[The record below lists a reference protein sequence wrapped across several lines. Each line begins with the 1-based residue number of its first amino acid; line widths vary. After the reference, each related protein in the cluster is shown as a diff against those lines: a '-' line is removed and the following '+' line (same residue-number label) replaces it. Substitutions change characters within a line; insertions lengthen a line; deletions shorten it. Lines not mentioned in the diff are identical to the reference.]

1 MSPRVRR
8 WALGLAGL
16 VVFAVLWEAYKA
28 FGRSIDDHVFGWRL
42 PAHTDDASMPHISTI
57 LGRFGSEEVR
67 GNPGTVGAAVLAGS
81 WFTLRLAV
89 TGLVLGVVVGMAL
102 AVVMCRFRLVQRAWL
117 PYVVLSQTVPLI
129 ALAPLIVGW
138 GNSLSIGPLDWQP
151 WMSVTAMSGYLA
163 FFPIAVGALRGLQ
176 SPKEQSLE
184 LMDSYAASWTQ
195 TLLKLR
201 LPAAVPFLMPA
212 VKLAAAAS
220 VVGAI
225 VAEISAGVSGGVG
238 RLILDYFQKATGD
251 PAQVFTAFIGA
262 AVLGLVVAG
271 AVNALELFLT
281 RHRPKEAFE

>member
-1 MSPRVRR
+1 MNARVRR
-8 WALGLAGL
+8 WGLGLVGV
-16 VVFAVLWEAYKA
+16 VVFGALWEAYKG
-28 FGRSIDDHVFGWRL
+28 FGRALDDHVLGWRL
-42 PAHTDDASMPHISTI
+42 PAHTDDASMPHLATI
-57 LGRFGSEEVR
+57 VSRFTREEVR
-67 GNPGTVGAAVLAGS
+67 GNSRTVFTSVLSGS

-89 TGLVLGVVVGMAL
+89 TGLILGFAVGMVL
-102 AVVMCRFRLVQRAWL
+102 AVVMCRFTVVRRAWL

-138 GNSLSIGPLDWQP
+138 GNRLEFGGVRWAP

-163 FFPIAVGALRGLQ
+163 FFPIAVGALKGLQ

-195 TLLKLR
+195 TLFKLR
-201 LPAAVPFLMPA
+201 LPAAVPYLLPA
-212 VKLAAAAS
+212 VKLGAAAA

-225 VAEISAGVSGGVG
+225 VAELSAGVSGGVG

-262 AVLGLVVAG
+262 AALGLVVAG
-271 AVNALELFLT
+271 AVNMIEIVLT
-281 RHRPKEAFE
+281 RHRPKEAT